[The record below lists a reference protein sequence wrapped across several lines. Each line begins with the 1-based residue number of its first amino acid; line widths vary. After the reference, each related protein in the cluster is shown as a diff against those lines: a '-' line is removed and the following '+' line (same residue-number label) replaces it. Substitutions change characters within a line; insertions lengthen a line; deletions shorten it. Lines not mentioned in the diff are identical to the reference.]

1 MSEPNGRVPVPL
13 ASTVRLVPRKYC
25 RFPLTYWR
33 YCRFPLT
40 YWGSKGPSLCLVE
53 VIAADPGRNA
63 PATVVLHGLR
73 TDCGSSLDYSI
84 ARAAMAVA
92 DLVPATN
99 LDPSRARWVQAP
111 EDEEDTWR
119 EVTFESCTYSEED
132 RRWQFSNPSWQG
144 TEPVRFD
151 EASDDPD
158 VFYATEYRPIPAG
171 DPVELR
177 LNETKCHERRTG
189 RCSLEIEEPADDELG
204 ADDERDRA
212 SWGYCRRLADLAS
225 LWLFVKEHFPESH
238 DTLDYDAAA
247 AAAQQGWRPLYGTID
262 AVKPATVSTAYQ
274 LYQDKIEAGWIENR
288 CWSFQDGQ
296 HRWCA
301 SRHAGLD
308 LPIKLHV
315 VRPRLDSGTAPCTS
329 PDDE

>member
-1 MSEPNGRVPVPL
+1 VAEPNGRVPVPL
-13 ASTVRLVPRKYC
+13 ASTVRFVRDK
-25 RFPLTYWR
+25 

-40 YWGSKGPSLCLVE
+40 YWGSSGPSLCLVE

-73 TDCGSSLDYSI
+73 TDCGSSLTNSI
-84 ARAAMAVA
+84 ERAAMAVA
-92 DLVPATN
+92 DLVPAEN

-119 EVTFESCTYSEED
+119 EVTFKSCTYSAAD
-132 RRWQFSNPSWQG
+132 RRWQFSKPSWQG

-177 LNETKCHERRTG
+177 LNETDCHERRTG

-204 ADDERDRA
+204 EA

-238 DTLDYDAAA
+238 DTLDDDAAA

-262 AVKPATVSTAYQ
+262 AVEPDTVRKAHR
-274 LYQDKIEAGWIENR
+274 LYQDKIEAARIENG
-288 CWSFQDGQ
+288 CWSFIDGQ

-315 VRPRLDSGTAPCTS
+315 VRPRLDSGAAPCTS

>member
-1 MSEPNGRVPVPL
+1 VAEPNGRVPVPL
-13 ASTVRLVPRKYC
+13 ASTVRFVRDKYC

-73 TDCGSSLDYSI
+73 TDCGSSLDDSYSI
-84 ARAAMAVA
+84 VRAAMAVA

-111 EDEEDTWR
+111 DDERNTWR
-119 EVTFESCTYSEED
+119 EVTFESCTYNEEY
-132 RRWQFSNPSWQG
+132 RRWEFRNPSWQG

-177 LNETKCHERRTG
+177 LDETECHERRTG
-189 RCSLEIEEPADDELG
+189 RCSLEIEEPAGDDDKLPE
-204 ADDERDRA
+204 A
-212 SWGYCRRLADLAS
+212 SWRYCRRLADLAS
-225 LWLFVKEHFPESH
+225 LWLFVKEHFPESN
-238 DTLDYDAAA
+238 DTDAA
-247 AAAQQGWRPLYGTID
+247 AAAQQGWQPPYGTID
-262 AVKPATVSTAYQ
+262 AVERDTVRKARR
-274 LYQDKIEAGWIENR
+274 LYQNQIQAVWIENR
-288 CWSFQDGQ
+288 CWSFEGGR

-308 LPIKLHV
+308 LPIKLRV
-315 VRPRLDSGTAPCTS
+315 VRRRLDSGAAPCTS